1 MRVVQNPDG
10 TVSIVN
16 EDEKPDGYI
25 EEIIVDSVSSVL
37 SLK

>member
-25 EEIIVDSVSSVL
+25 EEIT
-37 SLK
+37 